1 MDKKNPMYNYSTYAY
16 IFVDTLTYNWLS
28 DRVIQ
33 PISLSFSN
41 FVLYHPI
48 NKIISVLLSP
58 ILNIHNNFTSY
69 THCLC
74 CGVNLLTSSDVIY
87 AVGRITIELDD
98 PAGIKCALLGHS
110 NGS

>member
-1 MDKKNPMYNYSTYAY
+1 M
-16 IFVDTLTYNWLS
+16 
-28 DRVIQ
+28 
-33 PISLSFSN
+33 
-41 FVLYHPI
+41 
-48 NKIISVLLSP
+48 
-58 ILNIHNNFTSY
+58 HNNFTSY